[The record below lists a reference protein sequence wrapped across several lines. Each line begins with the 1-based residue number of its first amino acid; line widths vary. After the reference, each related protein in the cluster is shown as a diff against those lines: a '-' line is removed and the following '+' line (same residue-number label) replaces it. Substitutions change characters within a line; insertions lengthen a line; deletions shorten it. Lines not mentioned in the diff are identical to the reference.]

1 MNANAR
7 VAQEQRQQNVFAIG
21 AGISAVLVFLTVFLF
36 GPFNGPVRMMASVA
50 IAGLTGGLV
59 FFMPRL
65 KDGHRGDRIDEA
77 LPFFITHFG
86 VLATTDM
93 PRNDMLRILA
103 DNEEYKEIST
113 EMGRIHRLTTE
124 WGLSMV
130 DAVRAVSSNTPSPVF
145 SHFLLRL
152 AHAVESGQSIEAFLK
167 SEQKVVMEQYGSI
180 YGAQLLKVDGWK
192 ETYASSVMTIG
203 FMAVFASIIPILAGG
218 NVIVMMA
225 GVALVSV
232 FMEVMLGIMLH
243 ERIPV
248 DRLLPN
254 RDIDTREENVIKYAT
269 IIGMATA
276 LLVAVVAYFLYSLP
290 VALLAGVVP
299 LVVPGVLAS
308 RSEQRI
314 RQREDDFP
322 AFIRSLGAAAAARG
336 GGIRD
341 VMEHVQTNKLGA
353 LTDSV
358 QALYRRL
365 AWHVDD
371 TRAWSRFGAQTGSR
385 LVDSFT
391 DMFVHGIR
399 SGGKPGVISQ
409 IISDNMI
416 QIMGLR
422 TGRRATAGAF
432 RGVLLG
438 LAGGMSVVLFVGAG
452 VFSSLMGLFGDS
464 TELLAEQGLLEINPE
479 QDVTGVSM
487 LLFGVVAVHAAA
499 SALFFKQVEGGR
511 SSSALLWVAIHMW
524 LGVGMGMIVEKGLPS
539 VVAG

>member
-1 MNANAR
+1 MNA
-7 VAQEQRQQNVFAIG
+7 EQRNAAEAQQQTLFAVG
-21 AGISAVLVFLTVFLF
+21 GGVTTVLVFVTVFLF
-36 GPFNGPVRMMASVA
+36 GPFDGSMRIMASLAVA
-50 IAGLTGGLV
+50 GVAGGLV

-65 KDGHRGDRIDEA
+65 KDGQRGDRIDEA

-93 PRNDMLRILA
+93 PRNEMLRILA
-103 DNEEYKEIST
+103 GNQEYKEIAI

-130 DAVRAVSSNTPSPVF
+130 DAVRAVSANTPSAVF
-145 SHFLLRL
+145 AEFLLRL
-152 AHAVESGQSIEAFLK
+152 AHAVESGQSIESFLK

-180 YGAQLLKVDGWK
+180 YRAQLLKVDGWK
-192 ETYASSVMTIG
+192 ETYASAVMTIG
-203 FMAVFASIIPILAGG
+203 FMAVFAAIIPILAGG
-218 NVIVMMA
+218 NVMVLML
-225 GVALVSV
+225 GVCGLAV
-232 FMEVMLGIMLH
+232 FIEVMLGIMLR
-243 ERIPV
+243 ERIPT

-254 RDIDTREENVIKYAT
+254 RDIDTREERHIKIAT
-269 IIGMATA
+269 MAGFGA
-276 LLVAVVAYFLYSLP
+276 AVVIAGLTYAMYSLP
-290 VALLAGVVP
+290 VALMAGVVP
-299 LVVPGVLAS
+299 LIVPGIMAT

-353 LTDSV
+353 LTESV

-365 AWHVDD
+365 AWHIDD

-399 SGGKPGVISQ
+399 SGGKPGIISQ

-416 QIMGLR
+416 HIMGLR
-422 TGRRATAGAF
+422 TNRRATAGAF

-452 VFSSLMGLFGDS
+452 VFGSLVGLFGESAD
-464 TELLAEQGLLEINPE
+464 LLAEQGLLEINPN
-479 QDVTGVSM
+479 QDMSGISL

-511 SSSALLWVAIHMW
+511 TAACLLWVAIHMW
-524 LGVGMGMIVEKGLPS
+524 LGVGVAVMVEKGLPNF
-539 VVAG
+539 VGG